1 MSNPKS
7 RTTWRRIPKGAAA
20 VALAAAP
27 SAASREIVRSIAAV
41 GIPRTSRA
49 RTPKEDLIGLL
60 RLAAEVEHALMVQ
73 YLYAAASV
81 RGPTPEGV
89 DAGRD
94 IAIVAIQEMGHL
106 VTVQNLLLAIADIN
120 PQIPEPNHYHHLGR
134 DGLRAKSKSNPI
146 PFVLEP
152 ISHSAL
158 AKYVTIEK
166 PPEIDE
172 PALAARVERLGQEAK
187 ESAGTEPHPVSALYA
202 AIYWIFQPSDD
213 FHLQSGDGQSGE
225 LELTIQ
231 MGFQAGWHLA
241 PGDYRDPATIDNFA
255 TVADE
260 WPSAPDVIFGL
271 ARNAQEACSAVSKIV
286 AQGEGPARAGE
297 SADSHFKR
305 FLNLL
310 DRFESN
316 QLTVKAL
323 PRTPFVDGS
332 LAPEDP
338 NATLI
343 TNQYTTLWGRLF
355 NLRYS
360 ILLLSIAHALF
371 LPRSNPG
378 RKILINYAQ
387 QNMKPVLISLTK
399 QMLGLQLGKE
409 EEGPK
414 AGPTYGLL
422 DEPLP
427 DTDREFWA
435 RHKRLFDDQV
445 QVIAAIRASPEYGA
459 DDEGPICLDTIAE
472 KDGPVSDLLIR
483 RTSPA

>member
-20 VALAAAP
+20 MAQMLAAAP
-27 SAASREIVRSIAAV
+27 SAASREIVRSVAAV

-49 RTPKEDLIGLL
+49 KTPKQDVIGLL
-60 RLAAEVEHALMVQ
+60 QLAAEVEHALMVQ

-81 RGPTPEGV
+81 HGQTPEGV
-89 DAGRD
+89 DASRD
-94 IAIVAIQEMGHL
+94 IAVVAIQEMGHL
-106 VTVQNLLLAIADIN
+106 VTVQNLLLAIADVN

-134 DGLRAKSKSNPI
+134 DGLRAKSGLNPI

-158 AKYVTIEK
+158 AKYVTIER
-166 PPEIDE
+166 PPDIDE
-172 PALAARVERLGQEAK
+172 PAQRARVEKLEQEAK
-187 ESAGTEPHPVSALYA
+187 ESAGTEPHPVWALYA

-213 FHLQSGDGQSGE
+213 FRLQSANDPE
-225 LELTIQ
+225 LQLTTQ
-231 MGFQAGWHLA
+231 MGFQPGWHLA
-241 PGDYRDPATIDNFA
+241 PGDYRDPATIKNFA
-255 TVADE
+255 TAANE
-260 WPSAPDVIFGL
+260 WPSAPDIIIDV
-271 ARNAQEACSAVSKIV
+271 ARNAQEACSAVSQIV
-286 AQGEGPARAGE
+286 AQGEGPAHAGE
-297 SADSHFKR
+297 TADSHFKR

-310 DRFESN
+310 DSFESN

-323 PRTPFVDGS
+323 PRTPLVEGS

-360 ILLLSIAHALF
+360 ILLLSIGHALF
-371 LPRSNPG
+371 LPRSNPD
-378 RKILINYAQ
+378 RKVLIDYAQ

-399 QMLGLQLGKE
+399 QMLGLQLRKE

-422 DEPLP
+422 DETLP
-427 DTDREFWA
+427 DTDRGFWV
-435 RHKRLFDDQV
+435 RHKKLFDDQIHIV
-445 QVIAAIRASPEYGA
+445 TAIRASPEYAA
-459 DDEGPICLDTIAE
+459 DDDGTICLEAIAE
-472 KDGPVSDLLIR
+472 KDGPLTDLLNR
-483 RTSPA
+483 RTSPG